1 MINIFAKIIK
11 NQIKNIVMQLKLKN
25 RIDVK
30 FLFNLHVKFL
40 NFYM

>member
-30 FLFNLHVKFL
+30 IFI
-40 NFYM
+40 

>member
-11 NQIKNIVMQLKLKN
+11 NQIKNIAMQLKLKN

-30 FLFNLHVKFL
+30 IFI
-40 NFYM
+40 